1 VLRRIRWPR
10 SHPHHG
16 GVRPGDSVEP
26 MASSARRSFAAVGSL
41 FGAGTR
47 LVVRRRQ
54 IWCFSPASAAGFA
67 GFGSRSAWGMSPAD
81 SLQRQ
86 VPVLQAWSSVH
97 NALKAMA
104 LAWISV
110 CWFSVASS
118 GVHLGGAGGQ
128 RRFQIGLFAGT
139 PKDLFVIFFYF
150 RVFSQSFLDTC
161 QSWFFCTFPLDVLC
175 LFDII

>member
-1 VLRRIRWPR
+1 VLRRIMWTR
-10 SHPHHG
+10 SLPHHG
-16 GVRPGDSVEP
+16 GVCPGDSVEP
-26 MASSARRSFAAVGSL
+26 MASSARRSFATVGSL

-54 IWCFSPASAAGFA
+54 IWRYSPATAAGFV

-81 SLQRQ
+81 SPQRQ

-104 LAWISV
+104 LVWILV
-110 CWFSVASS
+110 CWFSVAFSC
-118 GVHLGGAGGQ
+118 VHLGGAGG
-128 RRFQIGLFAGT
+128 RRQFQIGLFAGT
-139 PKDLFVIFFYF
+139 PKDLLVILFYF

-161 QSWFFCTFPLDVLC
+161 QSWFFCMFHLMYSVYL
-175 LFDII
+175 I